1 MIENILFRKSYF
13 FGLLLLFLLSSC
25 NNPSEADIN
34 YSFEMYYLSDS
45 NISYSDAETQPL
57 DKIELESI
65 PFITAKDIKTYTINY
80 IVNNP
85 TMGYK
90 ITLKDSV
97 TGDFADDVQPFVMV
111 INGRK
116 FALAE
121 YWPGFMSIVP
131 KSIFMYRSRPNEYH
145 LHTIGEV
152 GNEKLKDTIVINTL
166 YNLGIE
172 IIYRNIG
179 GK

>member
-1 MIENILFRKSYF
+1 
-13 FGLLLLFLLSSC
+13 
-25 NNPSEADIN
+25 
-34 YSFEMYYLSDS
+34 MYYLNDS

-57 DKIELESI
+57 DKLELESI
-65 PFITAKDIKTYTINY
+65 PFITAKDIKTYTISY

-90 ITLKDSV
+90 ITLKDSL
-97 TGDFADDVQPFVMV
+97 TDGFADDVRPFILV
-111 INGRK
+111 INGKK

-121 YWPGFMSIVP
+121 YWPGFMSYVP
-131 KSIFMYRSRPNEYH
+131 RSIFMYRSRPNEYQ
-145 LHTIGEV
+145 LHTNGEV

-172 IIYRNIG
+172 IIYRNIVG
-179 GK
+179 IKYQ